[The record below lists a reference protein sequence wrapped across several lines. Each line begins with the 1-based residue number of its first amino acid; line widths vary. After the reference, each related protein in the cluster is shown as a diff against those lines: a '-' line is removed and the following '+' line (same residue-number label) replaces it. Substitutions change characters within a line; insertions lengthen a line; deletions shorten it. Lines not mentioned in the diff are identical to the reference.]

1 MGCGSSLDG
10 LSRIDGWGADR
21 ALNVGKAHQLESVVL
36 KIIGTYAP
44 PRRSSFGAA
53 MTKPK
58 RSYIETA
65 LRPEFT
71 ISGPIAIDR
80 DPNGDVIQ
88 VASAFHD
95 VSVSYRRATRERS
108 GGEGGRIAHSS

>member
-1 MGCGSSLDG
+1 
-10 LSRIDGWGADR
+10 
-21 ALNVGKAHQLESVVL
+21 
-36 KIIGTYAP
+36 
-44 PRRSSFGAA
+44 
-53 MTKPK
+53 
-58 RSYIETA
+58 